1 MPGVQRKLNSAGFF
15 LWQIIKYNN
24 DMKSNKIPSYLLYK
38 RILAE
43 GQKLVTL
50 ESESFLVI
58 IRRFAWK
65 ISELI
70 IHRDKK
76 VTSKMKVFFRLANY
90 LVVLNKRHG
99 SLFVCKYLKASLLS
113 IQRAIAGSPM
123 KSLREI
129 ESDLP
134 LPRLSRSGLPG

>member
-1 MPGVQRKLNSAGFF
+1 
-15 LWQIIKYNN
+15 
-24 DMKSNKIPSYLLYK
+24 MKTKFPKYLLYK

-43 GQKLVTL
+43 GKRLIAL
-50 ESESFLVI
+50 GDENFLVI
-58 IRRFAWK
+58 LMNYAWK

-76 VTSKMKVFFRLANY
+76 VTAKLRVFYRFGKY
-90 LVVLNKRHG
+90 CVFLNKKHG
-99 SLFVCKYLKASLLS
+99 SLFVVKYLKASLLA

-129 ESDLP
+129 EPDLP
-134 LPRLSRSGLPG
+134 LPRLTKSGLPV